1 MVEFSSLVLRVFMMT
16 RNNKSE
22 INDKGKCLGL
32 LLATALIM
40 EFRIILCRK
49 ETNSLVFSSAGKLK
63 IYLISMILLSL
74 IALKLPG

>member
-1 MVEFSSLVLRVFMMT
+1 MT
-16 RNNKSE
+16 KASASV
-22 INDKGKCLGL
+22 GL
-32 LLATALIM
+32 LLATALIT

-63 IYLISMILLSL
+63 VYLIAMILLSL